1 MISKMKKSI
10 VLVIVAVIS
19 VSAAIFRCSNSKAD
33 SSYYHNNSVLY
44 EDKNIKVYT
53 VSIGN
58 GYYVV
63 AFSKRSGDIDI
74 CR

>member
-1 MISKMKKSI
+1 MIKMKKSI
-10 VLVIVAVIS
+10 VLVMAAIIS
-19 VSAAIFRCSNSKAD
+19 VSAAILGCSNSKA
-33 SSYYHNNSVLY
+33 SSRDYNNNSVLH
-44 EDKNIKVYT
+44 EDKDIKVYT

-63 AFSKRSGDIDI
+63 AFSKRSCDIDV

>member
-1 MISKMKKSI
+1 MVKMKKSI
-10 VLVIVAVIS
+10 VLVMVAIIS
-19 VSAAIFRCSNSKAD
+19 VSAAILGCSNSKAS

-44 EDKNIKVYT
+44 EDKDIKVYT

>member
-1 MISKMKKSI
+1 MKKSI
-10 VLVIVAVIS
+10 VLAITVVIL
-19 VSAAIFRCSNSKAD
+19 VSAAILGCSNSKA
-33 SSYYHNNSVLY
+33 SSRDYSNTIIY

-63 AFSKRSGDIDI
+63 AFSKRSGDIDV

>member
-1 MISKMKKSI
+1 MKKSI
-10 VLVIVAVIS
+10 VLVMVAIIS
-19 VSAAIFRCSNSKAD
+19 VSAAILGCSNSKAS
-33 SSYYHNNSVLY
+33 SSYYHNNYVLY
-44 EDKNIKVYT
+44 EDKDIKVYT

-63 AFSKRSGDIDI
+63 AFSKRSGDIDV

>member
-1 MISKMKKSI
+1 MVKMKKSI
-10 VLVIVAVIS
+10 VLVITVVIL
-19 VSAAIFRCSNSKAD
+19 VSAAILGCSNSKAS

-44 EDKNIKVYT
+44 EDKDIKVYT

-63 AFSKRSGDIDI
+63 AFSKRSGDIDV

>member
-1 MISKMKKSI
+1 MVKMKKSI
-10 VLVIVAVIS
+10 VLVITVVIL
-19 VSAAIFRCSNSKAD
+19 VSAAILGCSNSKAD
-33 SSYYHNNSVLY
+33 SSYYHNNYILY
-44 EDKNIKVYT
+44 EDKGIKVYT

-63 AFSKRSGDIDI
+63 AFSKRSGDIDV